1 MPCFERFPRNFLE
14 GKEKGK
20 KKKKEKIT
28 IPKFLL
34 SRHLYLMK
42 YNFQNSYRIHR
53 MRFSRLDRITKSSL
67 HGVAIFI
74 YHAAR

>member
-34 SRHLYLMK
+34 SLGSTSIF
-42 YNFQNSYRIHR
+42 NEIQ
-53 MRFSRLDRITKSSL
+53 FSKLLSNPS
-67 HGVAIFI
+67 
-74 YHAAR
+74 HAVFTTRSNN

>member
-34 SRHLYLMK
+34 SLGSTSIF
-42 YNFQNSYRIHR
+42 NEIQ
-53 MRFSRLDRITKSSL
+53 FSKLLSNPSHAVFTTKSNN
-67 HGVAIFI
+67 
-74 YHAAR
+74 